1 MQTQPIDNSVWTMTL
16 GSKKFTFPSSL
27 TSNPKQTLCFAIN
40 ELEDLVKST
49 PTDNNVRALGLL
61 NQALSLL

>member
-1 MQTQPIDNSVWTMTL
+1 MVNSLWVNNKDYLLFKLLST
-16 GSKKFTFPSSL
+16 
-27 TSNPKQTLCFAIN
+27 PKQTLCFAIK